1 MTSGR
6 VSLTIVLETV
16 AGLLAV
22 FNLLVASQALTLLN
36 FFMPA
41 PQHRAANLLLVLILV
56 FCLHSRHGGE
66 QKRSVPWYD
75 WLIMAV
81 GVVGAGFVVFN
92 YETVIN
98 YSSYGYLDTTGI
110 ILALM
115 LMVAVLEAVR
125 RFTGWVLPLVIV
137 AFVLMTIFQ
146 QYLPGLLNGKGYSL
160 DRLLFSVYASGS
172 GIFGVPLG
180 VSSAIL
186 TIYLIFAR
194 LLQHSGA
201 GEWFINL
208 ALALAGKSTG
218 GPAKAAVVA
227 SGLFGMISGS
237 PSANAASIGTFTIP
251 LMKNIGYPAQFAGA
265 VEAVAS
271 TGGQFMPPV
280 MGAVAFIM
288 AEWLAIPYSQIALA
302 AFLPAAL
309 YYVVLFMSVHFEAS
323 RLGLKPVQAS
333 EIPAVWDVLKQ
344 GWHYLL
350 SLGTLLYFLLVQGYN
365 PGMAAVLAILVL
377 IPSSFLARDE
387 SKHLSPRRIWQ
398 GLVEAMKAWLTIAVV
413 TAAVGI
419 LIGSLELSGLGVKFS
434 SFVLDLSG
442 GNLLATMALIGVASF
457 ILGMGLDSIPSY
469 MTLATLAAPALIKL
483 GVPAM
488 VAHLYV
494 IYWGLSSFI
503 TPPVCLAV
511 YVAAGIAGSKIWGTG
526 WEAVRLG
533 IAVYL
538 IPFVFVYNQALLLRG
553 DAWEIALAAVTALIG
568 ATLLAGAVRGY
579 ISRPLTPLSRVLIL
593 AGGIILIGPGWWT
606 PVLGAALAAV
616 GLMIGRAQPVPA
628 PVPGIVQAGDEVS
641 EVS

>member
-186 TIYLIFAR
+186 T
-194 LLQHSGA
+194 
-201 GEWFINL
+201 
-208 ALALAGKSTG
+208 
-218 GPAKAAVVA
+218 
-227 SGLFGMISGS
+227 
-237 PSANAASIGTFTIP
+237 
-251 LMKNIGYPAQFAGA
+251 
-265 VEAVAS
+265 
-271 TGGQFMPPV
+271 
-280 MGAVAFIM
+280 
-288 AEWLAIPYSQIALA
+288 
-302 AFLPAAL
+302 
-309 YYVVLFMSVHFEAS
+309 
-323 RLGLKPVQAS
+323 
-333 EIPAVWDVLKQ
+333 
-344 GWHYLL
+344 
-350 SLGTLLYFLLVQGYN
+350 
-365 PGMAAVLAILVL
+365 
-377 IPSSFLARDE
+377 
-387 SKHLSPRRIWQ
+387 
-398 GLVEAMKAWLTIAVV
+398 
-413 TAAVGI
+413 
-419 LIGSLELSGLGVKFS
+419 
-434 SFVLDLSG
+434 
-442 GNLLATMALIGVASF
+442 
-457 ILGMGLDSIPSY
+457 
-469 MTLATLAAPALIKL
+469 
-483 GVPAM
+483 
-488 VAHLYV
+488 
-494 IYWGLSSFI
+494 
-503 TPPVCLAV
+503 
-511 YVAAGIAGSKIWGTG
+511 
-526 WEAVRLG
+526 
-533 IAVYL
+533 
-538 IPFVFVYNQALLLRG
+538 
-553 DAWEIALAAVTALIG
+553 
-568 ATLLAGAVRGY
+568 
-579 ISRPLTPLSRVLIL
+579 
-593 AGGIILIGPGWWT
+593 
-606 PVLGAALAAV
+606 
-616 GLMIGRAQPVPA
+616 
-628 PVPGIVQAGDEVS
+628 
-641 EVS
+641 